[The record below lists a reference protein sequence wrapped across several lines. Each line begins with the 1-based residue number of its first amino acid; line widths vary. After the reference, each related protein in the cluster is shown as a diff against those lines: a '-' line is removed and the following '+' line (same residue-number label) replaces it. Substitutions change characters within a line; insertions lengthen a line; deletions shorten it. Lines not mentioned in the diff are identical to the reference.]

1 MAHPEAL
8 LLSALIN
15 SGDVLAAEEKGI
27 HPSHLHEY
35 RNEYEWLIEYKVKY
49 RGEPSFSAFKGQ
61 FPDFHIT
68 DHQDV
73 SYGCELVREA
83 HLKYLLG
90 KTARTLTSDLRGNKT
105 PDEILADLQSD
116 TTKILSGYDTTT
128 TWTNSI
134 QDYSTSLDWA
144 LEREHSEGPTGVPFA
159 HPSVQERMGG
169 RQAGDVTVLAA
180 RLNQGKSW
188 TMLTEA
194 EHAVSQG
201 KKVLYFSLEMSR
213 RKMEYR
219 FQTLQAA
226 RYGYNLT
233 HTMLNKGKG
242 LDLLYY
248 KQFLQEMSS
257 KVPGEIYFNDTSR
270 GLVTPTTIAAA
281 VNKLQ
286 PDEVVIDYVTLMGAA
301 NGQRASEGWQ
311 VVASITGDLKHVATS
326 FGISILTAS
335 QINREGENK
344 NWRPPST
351 ANLSQGDTI
360 GQDADNVITMKRFG
374 KGAMVYSLEKAR
386 DSQAGLLWWSV
397 FDPENGKFHEITR
410 DEAEAIRTEEEFND
424 DDV

>member
-1 MAHPEAL
+1 VAHPEAL

-15 SGDVLAAEEKGI
+15 SGDVLKAEEMGI

-35 RNEYEWLIEYKVKY
+35 REAYEWLVEYKVKY
-49 RGEPSFSAFKGQ
+49 RSEPSFSAFKGQ
-61 FPDFHIT
+61 FPDFHVS

-73 SYGCELVREA
+73 GYGVELVREA
-83 HLKYLLG
+83 HLRYLLG
-90 KTARTLTSDLRGNKT
+90 KTARQLTTDLRSTKT
-105 PDEILADLQSD
+105 PDEIMADLQSE
-116 TTKILSGYDTTT
+116 TTRMLSGYDTTT

-134 QDYSTSLDWA
+134 KDYSTSLDWA
-144 LEREHSEGPTGVPFA
+144 LERQHSDGPTGIPFA
-159 HPSVQERMGG
+159 HESVQERMGG

-194 EHAVSQG
+194 EYAVSQG

-219 FQTLQAA
+219 LQALQAA
-226 RYGYNLT
+226 RYGYPFT

-242 LDLLYY
+242 LDLLAY
-248 KQFLQEMSS
+248 KSFLADLSE
-257 KVPGEIYFNDTSR
+257 KVPGEIYFNDASR
-270 GLVTPTTIAAA
+270 GMVTPTTIAAA

-286 PDEVVIDYVTLMGAA
+286 PDEVVIDYVTLMAA
-301 NGQRASEGWQ
+301 ADGRRASEGWQ

-326 FGISILTAS
+326 FGISVLTAS

-344 NWRPPST
+344 HWKPPST

-386 DSQAGLLWWSV
+386 DSQAGLLWWSK
-397 FDPENGKFHEITR
+397 FDPEHGNFAEITR
-410 DEAEAIRTEEEFND
+410 DEAEAIRAEEGFD
-424 DDV
+424 DDDF